1 MAKTAVANQD
11 VLIPKKG
18 FRRFAH
24 NFIRDWQLYAMIAIP
39 VIYIFVFSYLPMY
52 GIQISFKEYSPR
64 KGIVGS
70 DWTGLENFKAFFE
83 YYQWPKIVWNTLA
96 LSLYSMCVSFPMP
109 IILALIIHVH
119 QGKKLKKFAQNLSYM
134 PHFISLVVMMGI
146 LNSLLNP
153 VSGLLGAFYRMLGL
167 VAMPDIRS
175 SAKAFRHLY
184 IWSGIWQG
192 IGWGSILYVSCLSGV
207 PEELHEAAKLDGA
220 SRLRRIF
227 AIDLPTIMPTVGLM
241 LIMNCSGLL
250 SVGYQKAYLMQRSTN
265 TEYSELIST
274 YVYKQGI
281 RTGNMSFGSAVG
293 LLQSFI
299 SLGLTCLSNW
309 IASTLSDG
317 EIALF

>member
-1 MAKTAVANQD
+1 MAKTAVAKQET
-11 VLIPKKG
+11 LIPKKG

-24 NFIRDWQLYAMIAIP
+24 NFIRDWQLYLMIAIP

-64 KGIVGS
+64 KGIWGS
-70 DWTGLENFKAFFE
+70 DWVGLEHFTQFFG
-83 YYQWPKIVWNTLA
+83 YYLWPNIVWNTLA
-96 LSLYSMCVSFPMP
+96 LSLYSLAVSFPMP
-109 IILALIIHVH
+109 IVLALIIHVH

-146 LNSLLNP
+146 LNSILNP
-153 VSGLLGAFYRMLGL
+153 VSGLLGAFYRMLGITQ
-167 VAMPDIRS
+167 VEDIRA
-175 SAKAFRHLY
+175 SADAFRHLY

-192 IGWGSILYVSCLSGV
+192 VGWGSILYVSCLSGV

-220 SRLRRIF
+220 SRVRRIF

-241 LIMNCSGLL
+241 LIMQCSGLL
-250 SVGYQKAYLMQRSTN
+250 SVGYQKAFLMQRSTN
-265 TEYSELIST
+265 TVKSELIST

-293 LLQSFI
+293 LLQSVI

-309 IASTLSDG
+309 IASTLTDG